1 MKLQHTTT
9 TTGSR
14 TLGALSLFAA
24 AAVLALSACG
34 SAPRNNDQLNAARS
48 AYNAAQAN
56 PEVRDGAPV
65 ELKAAA
71 DALNRADQALARE
84 DNMATVNNLAYLASQ
99 SVATAQ
105 AAGSRKASE
114 AAMAKAN
121 AERDR
126 MRLEARTQEADAATA
141 SAQAAQVDA
150 RASQIQ
156 ARSAERDAR
165 VSQRAADASQQQAAA
180 SQQQAAASQ
189 QDAQAALQR
198 NLMLEEQLRDL
209 NAKKTS
215 RGMVITIGDVLFDTG
230 RAEIKSGGMRNM
242 DKLVS
247 FLQTYPQRRAQ
258 VEGFTDSVGSDSLNQ
273 ELSARRADAV
283 RSALVSRGIAGD
295 RIGTQ
300 GYGESFPV
308 AGNDS
313 AGGRQMNRRVEIVLS
328 DDSGVVAPR

>member
-9 TTGSR
+9 TGSR
-14 TLGALSLFAA
+14 TFGALSLLAA

-34 SAPRNNDQLNAARS
+34 SAPRNNDQLNSARS
-48 AYNAAQAN
+48 AYNAAAAN

-114 AAMAKAN
+114 AAVAKAN

-126 MRLEARTQEADAATA
+126 MRLEARTQEADAATR

-156 ARSAERDAR
+156 AQSAERDAR

-180 SQQQAAASQ
+180 SQQ
-189 QDAQAALQR
+189 DAQAAMQR
-198 NLMLEEQLRDL
+198 NQMLEEQLRDL
-209 NAKKTS
+209 NAKKTN

-230 RAEIKSGGMRNM
+230 RAELKSGGMRNM

-247 FLQTYPQRRAQ
+247 FLQNNPKRRAQ
-258 VEGFTDSVGSDSLNQ
+258 VEGFTDSVGGDSMNQ

-300 GYGESFPV
+300 GYGEAFPV

-328 DDSGVVAPR
+328 DEGGVVAPR